1 MHSYWDDVVTIF
13 IEIWDVWIS
22 LGHGLVVG
30 LVVSGDGLLDNIM
43 GLSHPKWFLDS
54 ILWYTQEIHELLL

>member
-1 MHSYWDDVVTIF
+1 MHSYWDDVTIF

-43 GLSHPKWFLDS
+43 GLSQPTWFLDS
-54 ILWYTQEIHELLL
+54 IL